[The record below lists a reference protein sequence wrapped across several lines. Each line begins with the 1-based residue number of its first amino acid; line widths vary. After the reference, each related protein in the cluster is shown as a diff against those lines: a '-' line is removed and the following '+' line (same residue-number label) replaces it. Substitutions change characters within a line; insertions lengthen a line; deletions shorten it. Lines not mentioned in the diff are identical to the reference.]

1 MNKQPTFDSL
11 THLALWALPLLAT
24 ACGGGGGGGGGS
36 SSALGAFGVAGEVV
50 ALDPG
55 DMHATVAAPGALGHS
70 VHGFARDATR
80 DLLYTIDEVRNA
92 LLRIDSR
99 GRVEQVGILR
109 IVPGPMVHDPLSG
122 MLIGIKDN
130 GRFDQSELIRIDPAT
145 AETVVVAHTSRVR
158 NLALDS
164 STNRLLAVTLTSAGI
179 PSDNL
184 IAIDLDTG
192 AAQPLFAST
201 TFHTLTGL
209 TFDPFT
215 RLLYGV
221 DEILPTSLAKS
232 NLLGFDLGTQQ
243 IEEAFFFDRRLADV
257 ALDLDSGRFFGL
269 GTGGEVLELTTDVQ
283 QGEARVLV
291 TLGRELTGLTFDPV
305 DGRFFAI
312 DTRNHELVKVNAR
325 TSELAPIARFSL
337 RGTGELRDLRTLA
350 YDPGRNQLFSIE
362 RSEGEFLSI
371 DPRTAQCS
379 EIGLT
384 ASIDMILAIDE
395 QSGRVFGFDQAVDIV
410 VEIDPEAPA
419 KHVLDNNTG
428 LTKVTDLAYEPS
440 TQRLV
445 ALHETPGRDGV
456 PMISSIELVGPFTN
470 PASELSVP
478 FGLTGF
484 GRDSRSGLY
493 YGFGPGQPRYELE
506 LDLVSGSTL
515 DSSARSLDGAWSR
528 IFRAALPVPSRGVV
542 YAIDQETLYAWDAA
556 TRSMRRLGPLPSG
569 FTVTDLIFDSGTGD
583 LGLRHGGAITWVNP
597 TIPFS
602 PKGANAPISGQSA
615 LRLTG
620 DPSNGRL
627 FGVVDGALHFL
638 TLGSTAI
645 TPVTRTPRPG
655 FTAEA
660 IVYSPAHGAVF
671 AMGSVSSESTRSV
684 VRFDALTGDWV
695 DVGSVDGALQA
706 LFVN

>member
-1 MNKQPTFDSL
+1 MSQLSDLKSFLLP
-11 THLALWALPLLAT
+11 ALSALPLLVT
-24 ACGGGGGGGGGS
+24 ACGGGGGGGS
-36 SSALGAFGVAGEVV
+36 STTLGAFGVAGEVV

-55 DMHATVAAPGALGHS
+55 DMRATVAARGALGHS
-70 VHGFARDATR
+70 VHGFARDASR
-80 DLLYTIDEVRNA
+80 DLLYTIDAERNA

-109 IVPGPMVHDPLSG
+109 IVPGPMVHDRLSG
-122 MLIGIKDN
+122 MLIGVKDN
-130 GRFDQSELIRIDPAT
+130 GLFDPSELIRIDPAT
-145 AETVVVAHTSRVR
+145 AEAVVVASTSRVR

-164 STNRLLAVTLTSAGI
+164 SMNRLLAVATTSSGSA
-179 PSDNL
+179 SNHL
-184 IAIDLDTG
+184 ISIDPATG
-192 AAQPLFAST
+192 ATQPLFDHLS
-201 TFHTLTGL
+201 FPTLTGM

-221 DEILPTSLAKS
+221 DNGAHASLLS
-232 NLLGFDLGTQQ
+232 FDLGSQLIQ
-243 IEEAFFFDRRLADV
+243 DAVFFDRPLAEV
-257 ALDLDSGRFFGL
+257 ALDDDTGRFYSL
-269 GTGGEVLELTTDVQ
+269 STGGEVLALTTETQ
-283 QGEARVLV
+283 AGEAEVLV
-291 TLGRELTGLTFDPV
+291 TLERELTGVTFDPA

-312 DTRNHELVKVNAR
+312 DARNHELVKVDAR
-325 TSELAPIARFSL
+325 SGSVAPIAYFSP
-337 RGTGELRDLRTLA
+337 RSAGQVRDLRSMA
-350 YDPGRNQLFSIE
+350 YDPGRNTLFSIE

-384 ASIDMILAIDE
+384 ASIDMILAIDQ
-395 QSGRVFGFDQAVDIV
+395 QSGRIFGFDQAVDVV

-419 KHVLDNNTG
+419 KHILDNNTG
-428 LTKVTDLAYEPS
+428 LTKVTDLVYEPS

-456 PMISSIELVGPFTN
+456 PMISSIQLVGPFTN
-470 PASELSVP
+470 PAGELGVP

-484 GRDSRSGLY
+484 DRDSRTGLY
-493 YGFGPGQPRYELE
+493 YGFGPGHPRYEFE

-528 IFRAALPVPSRGVV
+528 RFRAALSVPSRGVV
-542 YAIDQETLYAWDAA
+542 YAIDQEVLYAWNAG

-583 LGLRHGGAITWVNP
+583 LGLRHGGAIIWVNP

-602 PKGANAPISGQSA
+602 PKGANAPISGRSD

-627 FGVVDGALHFL
+627 FGVVDGALHLL
-638 TLGSTAI
+638 TLGSTA
-645 TPVTRTPRPG
+645 TTLVTQTPRPG
-655 FTAEA
+655 FTAES

-671 AMGSVSSESTRSV
+671 AMGSVSSDSTRPV
-684 VRFDALTGDWV
+684 VRFDVLTGDWA

-706 LFVN
+706 LFLN